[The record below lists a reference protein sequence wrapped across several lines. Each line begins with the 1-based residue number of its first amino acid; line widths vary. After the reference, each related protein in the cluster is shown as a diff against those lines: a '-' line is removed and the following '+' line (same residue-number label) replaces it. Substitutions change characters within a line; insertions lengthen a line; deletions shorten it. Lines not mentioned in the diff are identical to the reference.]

1 MTGGASAAG
10 FEWRLR
16 QFMGEAAELNLAAGG
31 ERYAALGE
39 LTRNDTI
46 KHVYS
51 TVHRFK
57 NINRRTD
64 AH

>member
-1 MTGGASAAG
+1 
-10 FEWRLR
+10 
-16 QFMGEAAELNLAAGG
+16 MGVAAELNLGAGR

-46 KHVYS
+46 EHVYS